1 MTYQTND
8 YNNLITNKT
17 LQAQFLIT
25 PSGSMLIRVLK
36 RGGSRVGNVITI
48 SRRLIPAYSLHPS
61 SQDQRPRPQET
72 TPQST
77 LPFSSSGTGTTTV
90 NKDPS
95 LREEDCQVV

>member
-36 RGGSRVGNVITI
+36 RGDHASVT
-48 SRRLIPAYSLHPS
+48 
-61 SQDQRPRPQET
+61 
-72 TPQST
+72 
-77 LPFSSSGTGTTTV
+77 
-90 NKDPS
+90 
-95 LREEDCQVV
+95 